1 MSSGKH
7 NGLRWRFINQTNTQ
21 EVVIVHDILS
31 AQNLAQLLQKMGGDW
46 VMQEE
51 RPLSAL
57 MPEVQS
63 TAPDMPTPA
72 VFAPTIEAAAPAPAP
87 VVEQAPQAP
96 VAPVVEAVT
105 HTPAPTLETAPVVQV
120 SEPVT
125 EPEQVIEQNFEE
137 TAEETAWEAP
147 AVVEAPVIEAVAPV
161 QPAPVPVAEERR
173 ASVPVPP
180 PAPKKV
186 QKRERRT
193 QPRFMTEFRVILI
206 SGSSSFRTMS
216 LDVSLGGMRLKKTIP
231 ENFMREKCVAYVS
244 HKDLSE
250 NIEIVCNVV
259 GDPQDPCRIQFVQP
273 NPTQIKRLSDWLIEH
288 NQPLLNRKV
297 AS

>member
-7 NGLRWRFINQTNTQ
+7 NGLRWRFINQTNSQ
-21 EVVIVHDILS
+21 EMVIVHDSLS
-31 AQNLAQLLQKMGGDW
+31 AQNLAQLLQKLGGDW

-51 RPLSAL
+51 RSLSAL

-63 TAPDMPTPA
+63 TASTMPAPA
-72 VFAPTIEAAAPAPAP
+72 VSAPSIEAAAPAPEP
-87 VVEQAPQAP
+87 VVEQAP
-96 VAPVVEAVT
+96 
-105 HTPAPTLETAPVVQV
+105 HD
-120 SEPVT
+120 
-125 EPEQVIEQNFEE
+125 
-137 TAEETAWEAP
+137 
-147 AVVEAPVIEAVAPV
+147 PVIEAGAPV
-161 QPAPVPVAEERR
+161 LPAPEPVAEESR

-273 NPTQIKRLSDWLIEH
+273 NPTQIKRLSDWLLEH